1 MRASMQ
7 RFNLSN
13 DLATYIHTRSAVIIN
28 RLFISAYAILDWS
41 AYSDISGILN
51 KKFFFYILSNITYK
65 SLCMHLNIIYIYM
78 YIICIIIIFQKVSKS
93 DLGEVVI
100 LDADNN
106 TIKSPFQDLESL
118 PQDVVRKAIYCYDT
132 I

>member
-1 MRASMQ
+1 MYA
-7 RFNLSN
+7 FKY
-13 DLATYIHTRSAVIIN
+13 YIYV
-28 RLFISAYAILDWS
+28 Y
-41 AYSDISGILN
+41 
-51 KKFFFYILSNITYK
+51 
-65 SLCMHLNIIYIYM
+65 IYIY
-78 YIICIIIIFQKVSKS
+78 IIIFQKVSKS

>member
-1 MRASMQ
+1 MCASMQ

-51 KKFFFYILSNITYK
+51 KKKFFFYIFNITYM
-65 SLCMHLNIIYIYM
+65 SLYV
-78 YIICIIIIFQKVSKS
+78 CI
-93 DLGEVVI
+93 
-100 LDADNN
+100 
-106 TIKSPFQDLESL
+106 
-118 PQDVVRKAIYCYDT
+118 
-132 I
+132 